1 MSRVLFSPV
10 GSRDPYDEDGED
22 GALIHIVRHYRP
34 GVVVLYLS
42 EEMADKEAIDARYSR
57 AVNELDAG
65 IEVRIIPC
73 TVADVHRY
81 DGFIPEFRRLL
92 LGLAGEFPRAELLLN
107 TTSGTPAMQAGLVA
121 LNAFGIP
128 PTQAVQ
134 VAHWL
139 YAGDGNRCLPVTSAA
154 LGVLLQRQNLKQLVH
169 AYDYPAA
176 LALSSQASIPAEATR
191 LIEGAAARLYGDHD
205 KGVKCFGGTEFRYD
219 PAKRLSEAVS
229 CLPVYIARG
238 QWSDFIRATTPIVDV
253 LVNQYGGTRSDE
265 ERLAFPVRF
274 ERMPTP
280 KQVDL
285 QWARKLHSQVRNPV
299 THTLRSFTADAI
311 KRQGGIAP
319 SDICEKLRIETGADL
334 TLYDRINTAILN
346 EVDSAPLHL

>member
-10 GSRDPYDEDGED
+10 GSRDPYDDDGED
-22 GALIHIVRHYRP
+22 GALIHIARHYRP

-42 EEMADKEAIDARYSR
+42 EEMADKEATDGRYSR
-57 AVNELDAG
+57 ALKALDAA
-65 IEVRIIPC
+65 IEVRLIRC
-73 TVADVHRY
+73 TVTDVHRY
-81 DGFIPEFRRLL
+81 DEFIPEFRRLL

-219 PAKRLSEAVS
+219 PAKRLPEAVS

-238 QWSDFIRATTPIVDV
+238 QWSDFIRATTPIVEE
-253 LVNQYGGTRSDE
+253 LVNQYGGTRPDE
-265 ERLAFPVRF
+265 ELSFKAKF
-274 ERMPTP
+274 ERMSSP
-280 KQVDL
+280 KQAEL
-285 QWARKLHSQVRNPV
+285 QWSRKFFRAVRNPV
-299 THTLRSFTADAI
+299 THTLRSFTAEAI
-311 KRQGGIAP
+311 GRQGGISP
-319 SDICEKLRIETGADL
+319 SEICERLKAESGADL